1 MTIQDVMKKHINVK
15 IDEEYYNKLNRY
27 RVGWCNKSQDY
38 TEFLGSGLTGVHA
51 IRFSDLD
58 TDKLYTD
65 ILNVDKNLLTT
76 DLHSLKDI
84 HADRNV
90 TGNAYYLTSVYMI
103 YLTSESK
110 LNQDLKNR
118 IIEEHYYLI
127 AYKMLSSLY
136 SRYFEYNVDTALAKA
151 VYEKLSN
158 HFIIKTEGSWQKV
171 FEYRAKHDILP
182 GGLWYKRLPKMNT
195 IMTTKIVSDIQ
206 SRIREM
212 LKYIYK
218 VLIKVKESNE
228 KISSTTLVDSS
239 DEDGDGIKENS
250 TRSDMYI
257 TYMRSIFNRPNDF
270 VNDDLI
276 YLISQVQKN
285 VNIDQLTSTLKYM
298 SETIELKEGEY
309 NIVENILLSTFD
321 YINKKGIHNDYNK
334 HIGSIL
340 IYMKGHWSSSSV
352 KDSSIK
358 ESKLYLTKIVK
369 EATGIKTQ
377 WFIAS
382 IVICVAMYIFTR
394 SLYRNQY

>member
-1 MTIQDVMKKHINVK
+1 
-15 IDEEYYNKLNRY
+15 
-27 RVGWCNKSQDY
+27 
-38 TEFLGSGLTGVHA
+38 
-51 IRFSDLD
+51 
-58 TDKLYTD
+58 
-65 ILNVDKNLLTT
+65 
-76 DLHSLKDI
+76 
-84 HADRNV
+84 
-90 TGNAYYLTSVYMI
+90 
-103 YLTSESK
+103 
-110 LNQDLKNR
+110 
-118 IIEEHYYLI
+118 
-127 AYKMLSSLY
+127 
-136 SRYFEYNVDTALAKA
+136 
-151 VYEKLSN
+151 
-158 HFIIKTEGSWQKV
+158 
-171 FEYRAKHDILP
+171 
-182 GGLWYKRLPKMNT
+182 
-195 IMTTKIVSDIQ
+195 
-206 SRIREM
+206 M

-228 KISSTTLVDSS
+228 KISSTTLVDSR

-352 KDSSIK
+352 KDRSIK